1 MGFNLH
7 FKVMGQVQL
16 SRTFDELSLGVANL
30 RKPFEK
36 IKRDFYQTQK
46 ATFDAEGAYEGKSK
60 WKQLD
65 PAYKRW
71 KEREYPSSGILV
83 LDGTLKKAATSPNA
97 KGSVSEVTN
106 SSVALGVDIPIN
118 GWNLAALHQ
127 FGTKNMPAREVI
139 RLTSPQKKRWVRIMR
154 DHFESIIRRRR

>member
-1 MGFNLH
+1 MSFNLR
-7 FKVMGQVQL
+7 FSVMGQVQL
-16 SRTFDELSLGVANL
+16 SRTFDQLSLGVANL

-46 ATFDAEGAYEGKSK
+46 ATFDNEGAYEGKPR
-60 WKQLD
+60 WKELK
-65 PAYKRW
+65 PEYKRW
-71 KEREYPSSGILV
+71 KERKYPSSQTLV
-83 LDGTLKKAATSPNA
+83 LDGTLKRAATTPSSE
-97 KGSVSEVTN
+97 GSVAEVTKD
-106 SSVALGVDIPIN
+106 SVALGVDLPVN

-154 DHFESIIRRRR
+154 DHFESIIRRR